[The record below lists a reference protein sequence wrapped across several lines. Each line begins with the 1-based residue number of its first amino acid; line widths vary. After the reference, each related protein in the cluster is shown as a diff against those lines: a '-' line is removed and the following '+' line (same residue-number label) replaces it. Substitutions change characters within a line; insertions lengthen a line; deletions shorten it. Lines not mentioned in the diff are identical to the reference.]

1 MKRLE
6 NGENFCSPL
15 DDIYYDVLNIREIL
29 FYIYVKMRELVK
41 KQKKDE
47 YVAYEDN

>member
-6 NGENFCSPL
+6 NGDNFCSPL

-41 KQKKDE
+41 KKKG
-47 YVAYEDN
+47 

>member
-15 DDIYYDVLNIREIL
+15 DDIYYDVLIIREIL
-29 FYIYVKMRELVK
+29 FYMYVKK
-41 KQKKDE
+41 KG
-47 YVAYEDN
+47 